1 MKKVISLLVITL
13 FATTAS
19 LYAQGLRFVTAKSW
33 ADALALAKKENKL
46 IFLDAYAVWC
56 GPCKYMQ
63 SDVFPLESVGK
74 FYNTNFINV
83 KMDMEKGE
91 GVALAEKLGL
101 TAYPTLYFING
112 DGEPVHRYVGALE
125 EADFVSLGKDALN
138 PDKQFYTVKKRARE
152 GKMTPDAFHTW
163 IHNAGK
169 DEDDLEEIINGYLA
183 TTTAPLTDKELLYI
197 ILDHTTVLPQKYL
210 DYLHRNTAKVA
221 KLLSKEEEYVQAIF
235 AKKVKA
241 YAVNATASETSMDF
255 ARYEKIMAQYGTGNA
270 RLEGQKIKA
279 RYYLYKKDYAEGLKA
294 LATCIDDRSLGLGAD
309 DLAELMVAHAPVLVQ
324 NGKGADFLKKITAYK
339 LLPADKNKSYNK
351 NLALL
356 ALYVHMS
363 DKAMATQTAESIRT
377 DDYNT
382 DEVLGMTGELMEL
395 LEKK

>member
-1 MKKVISLLVITL
+1 MKKVFSVLLITL
-13 FATTAS
+13 FAFPAA
-19 LYAQGLRFVTAKSW
+19 LCAQGVHFTTHKSW
-33 ADALALAKKENKL
+33 SDVLAQAKKENKL

-63 SDVFPLESVGK
+63 NDVFPLERVGK
-74 FYNTNFINV
+74 FFNANFINV

-125 EADFVSLGKDALN
+125 EAEFVSLGKDALN
-138 PDKQFYTVKKRARE
+138 PDKQFYTAKKRARE
-152 GKMTPDAFHTW
+152 GKMTPDTFHSW

-169 DEDDLEEIINGYLA
+169 DEDDAEEIINSYLA
-183 TTTAPLTDKELLYI
+183 ATTAPLTDRELLYI

-210 DYLHRNTAKVA
+210 DYLHRNTAQVA
-221 KLLSKEEEYVQAIF
+221 QLLVKEEEYVQAVF

-270 RLEGQKIKA
+270 RLEGHKIKVK
-279 RYYLYKKDYAEGLKA
+279 YYCYKKDYAEGLKA
-294 LATCIDDRSLGLGAD
+294 LATCIDERSLGLGAD
-309 DLAELMVAHAPVLVQ
+309 DLAELMVAYAPVIIAS
-324 NGKGADFLKKITAYK
+324 GRGEAFLKKIAAYK
-339 LLPADKNKSYNK
+339 LLPADKNKAYNK

-356 ALYVHMS
+356 ALYVHMG
-363 DKAMATQTAESIRT
+363 DKAMAAQTAESIRT
-377 DDYNT
+377 DDFNT
-382 DEVLGMTGELMEL
+382 DEVLGITSELLEL